1 MTYVPIK
8 YKIKKEYWN
17 LWECQSEE
25 QSFITT
31 TNIQELSLAWGIPEW
46 ELLREVEEIAIN
58 TNIITER
65 RYENVLFYKN
75 KYTGEIGTEEAV
87 KREYGRD
94 VADNY
99 VDPVTMPYMTWKDGR
114 YTLISK
120 TQLEEFPVTVT
131 TKSTY
136 KTKIKA
142 PSSTIAKQIV
152 KELIENGDLY
162 QESEEIEKIDI
173 QYEF

>member
-17 LWECQSEE
+17 LWKCQSEE

-31 TNIQELSLAWGIPEW
+31 TNIQAFSLAWGIPEW
-46 ELLREVEEIAIN
+46 ELLREVEEMAIN
-58 TNIITER
+58 TNIVDER
-65 RYENVLFYKN
+65 RYENMLFYTN
-75 KYTGEIGTEEAV
+75 KYTGEICAEEAV
-87 KREYGRD
+87 KKEYGRD
-94 VADNY
+94 VADSY
-99 VDPVTMPYMTWKDGR
+99 VDPEITPYMTWKDRR
-114 YTLISK
+114 YTL
-120 TQLEEFPVTVT
+120 TPEAQLVEFSVIAT

-142 PSSTIAKQIV
+142 PSPMIAKQIV
-152 KELIENGDLY
+152 KELIENEELY
-162 QESEEIEKIDI
+162 QDSEEIEKIDI